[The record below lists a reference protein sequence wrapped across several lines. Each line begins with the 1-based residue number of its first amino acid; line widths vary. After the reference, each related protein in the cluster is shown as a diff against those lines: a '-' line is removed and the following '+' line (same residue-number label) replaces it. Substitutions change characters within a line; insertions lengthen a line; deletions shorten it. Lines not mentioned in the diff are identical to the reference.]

1 MSTATLTHSS
11 PFLVAVR
18 DMFAGWFAA
27 THTATPAR
35 PLTRFEEAEQLR
47 AMADD
52 VAKSDPAFA
61 QDLYAAADRHELA

>member
-1 MSTATLTHSS
+1 MSTATLSPSS
-11 PFLVAVR
+11 HFLSTLR
-18 DMFAGWFAA
+18 ELFAGWF
-27 THTATPAR
+27 TARIASPAR

-52 VAKSDPAFA
+52 VAKSDPGFA

>member
-1 MSTATLTHSS
+1 MSTAAFSHSAH
-11 PFLVAVR
+11 FLSTVR
-18 DMFAGWFAA
+18 EMFAGWFD
-27 THTATPAR
+27 TRNTPAR

-52 VAKSDPAFA
+52 LQASDPAFA